1 MSIDYLQR
9 PHNLPRLAYR
19 KFDGDADLPTVLF
32 LPGFKSDME
41 GSKAIYLEEQCK
53 ARGQSFI
60 RFDYSGHGVSDGD
73 FAEGTIGSWLDDALA
88 IIDELAD
95 GSVILVGSSM
105 GGWVSLLA
113 AHERPE
119 RVAGLIG
126 IAAAPDFTKDMQAAR
141 LSDQQMQEIEEQ
153 GYTEL
158 PNDYSDEPYI
168 ITKALIEDGNQ
179 RCLLDTEMPLQM
191 PVRLVQGMKDADVEW
206 QKAHRIKN
214 AITDENKDVEVI
226 LVEEGDHRLSEP
238 DQLELIDNQVEAIN
252 DVYKRGLPRPK
263 ANGPNF

>member
-9 PHNLPRLAYR
+9 SNNLPRLAYR
-19 KFDGDADLPTVLF
+19 KFTGDTKLPTVLF

-41 GSKAIYLEEQCK
+41 GSKALYLEEQCK
-53 ARGQSFI
+53 TRGQSFV
-60 RFDYSGHGVSDGD
+60 RFDYSGHGVSDGE
-73 FAEGTIGSWLDDALA
+73 FAEGTIGSWLEDTLA
-88 IIDELAD
+88 IIDAVVD
-95 GSVILVGSSM
+95 GPVILVGSSM

-113 AHERPE
+113 AHERAE
-119 RVAGLIG
+119 RVAGLVG

-141 LSDQQMQEIEEQ
+141 LSDQQMEEIAQQ

-179 RCLLDTEMPLQM
+179 RCLLDTEMPLMM
-191 PVRLVQGMKDADVEW
+191 PVRLVQGMKDEDVEW

-214 AITDENKDVEVI
+214 AITDRNTDVEVM
-226 LVEEGDHRLSEP
+226 LVEDGDHRLSEP
-238 DQLELIDNQVEAIN
+238 DQLELIDRQVTEIN
-252 DVYKRGLPRPK
+252 DIHSGNAPQKK
-263 ANGPNF
+263 AGQPAP